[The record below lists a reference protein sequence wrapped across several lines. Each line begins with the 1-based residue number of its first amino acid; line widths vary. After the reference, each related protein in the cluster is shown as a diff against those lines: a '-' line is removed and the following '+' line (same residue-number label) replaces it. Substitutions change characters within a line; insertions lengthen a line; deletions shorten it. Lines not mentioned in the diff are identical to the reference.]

1 VKARRVKR
9 LDPAAPLADAAERIV
24 RTRLDELCALAP
36 AAQDP
41 DDTRAAHDLR
51 IAAKRLR
58 YVLEAT
64 AEPCFGPYA
73 GEAAKH
79 ARALQDVLGEIHD
92 CDVLLPR
99 LDALRAEL
107 REQDVL
113 TVRRRSG
120 RTKHLD
126 PSLAPA
132 AQNLGAHRGLEAL
145 TVHLRAL
152 RALLHER
159 FVADWRGLEREG
171 FRELLEE
178 AVAQRPSRARNGV
191 VTAVTV
197 PSTAVPSDQ
206 ESQ

>member
-64 AEPCFGPYA
+64 AE
-73 GEAAKH
+73 
-79 ARALQDVLGEIHD
+79 
-92 CDVLLPR
+92 
-99 LDALRAEL
+99 L
-107 REQDVL
+107 REQDVV

-120 RTKHLD
+120 RTRHLD

-132 AQNLGAHRGLEAL
+132 APNLGAHRGLEAL

-152 RALLHER
+152 RTLLHER
-159 FVADWRGLEREG
+159 FVADWRDLEREG
-171 FRELLEE
+171 FRELLQE
-178 AVAQRPSRARNGV
+178 AVAQRPSRARNGAV
-191 VTAVTV
+191 SAVTV
-197 PSTAVPSDQ
+197 PSTAVPSEQ